1 VIELCISPTGT
12 KLLLRAPVRYKDLV
26 NQIPGMSYNGPLD
39 AWVGPL
45 SWGVA
50 LACRG
55 ILGDALTLSP
65 EVNRWGEQMLDEIRS
80 AYDIKNGKLKGA
92 FHHGRSH
99 NLYPFQEIGT
109 LFLAFREKVLM
120 ADEMGTGKTVQA
132 AVALTTLEDLSKHG
146 RNPSPFPCLVVCTY
160 SMKRTWVDEIT
171 KWTPWQAVHTG
182 STKGTR
188 EKAYQKIVDGHADI
202 IVCHW
207 QEARLVSRLAGY
219 GSMPLSDKE
228 KEPGLFNGTRWAT
241 VIADEAHKAKDPKAK
256 QTRAL
261 WWLGREADYRWALT
275 GTPIANKAED
285 LWTVMHFVDPDN
297 WPSRTK
303 WINRY
308 ALHGFNVHGGL
319 ETYGYNPHT
328 EQELQAFWRPQ
339 FIRRTKLEVLKDLPP
354 KVRRT
359 IWCEMKPP
367 QAKAYKQMAEH
378 MMASVYGGGTADP
391 VGGAAILMAPN
402 AAVQSARLGQ
412 LASAVPVMDGDKVI
426 ELSDPSCKI
435 DALLDL
441 LDESD
446 EPMVVGA
453 ESRKLIELAART
465 LDKNKISYVLITGLV
480 DADARAAA
488 VKKFQEGGARVCL
501 VTLGAGAEG
510 ITLTRAR
517 IIVFLQV
524 SFSQVANTQFEDRI
538 HRIGQDADT
547 VEVITILTRD
557 TTDVARWIVAND
569 KEGIAQQAYKDPH
582 WVRKMLT
589 GI

>member
-1 VIELCISPTGT
+1 MIELSISPAGD
-12 KLLLRAPVRYKDLV
+12 KLVLRAPVRYKDLV
-26 NQIPGMSYNGPLD
+26 AQIPGMSYHGPSD

-45 SWGVA
+45 AWGVA

-55 ILGDALTLSP
+55 VLGDALTLSD
-65 EVNRWGEQMLDEIRS
+65 EVNRWGEQMQAECYS
-80 AYDIKNGKLKGA
+80 AYDIKAGRLKGA
-92 FHHGRSH
+92 FYRYGAN

-109 LFLAFREKVLM
+109 LFLTFREKVLM
-120 ADEMGTGKTVQA
+120 ADEMGTGKTIQA
-132 AVALTTLEDLSKHG
+132 AVALTSLEAMAGSG

-160 SMKRTWVDEIT
+160 SMKRTWVDEIH

-182 STKGTR
+182 STKSTR
-188 EKAYQKIVDGHADI
+188 EKAYKYLTEGKADI

-207 QEARLVSRLAGY
+207 QELRLISRLAGY

-228 KEPGLFNGTRWAT
+228 KTPQLFNGTRWAT

-285 LWTVMHFVDPDN
+285 LWTVMHFVDPEN

-328 EQELQAFWRPQ
+328 EAELQAFWRPQ

-359 IWCEMKPP
+359 IWCEMEPK
-367 QAKAYKQMAEH
+367 QAKAYKEMAEH
-378 MMASVYGGGTADP
+378 MMASVYGGGVADP
-391 VGGAAILMAPN
+391 AGGPALLMAPN
-402 AAVQSARLGQ
+402 SAVQSARLGQ
-412 LASAVPVMDGDKVI
+412 IASAMPVLSGGEVI
-426 ELSDPSCKI
+426 ALDNPSCKI
-435 DALLDL
+435 DALMDL

-446 EPMVVGA
+446 EAMVVGA
-453 ESRKLIELAART
+453 ESRKLIELAAAT
-465 LDKNKISYVLITGLV
+465 LDKHKISYVLITGKV
-480 DADARAAA
+480 GADERAAA
-488 VKKFQEGGARVCL
+488 VKKFQAGGARVCL

-517 IIVFLQV
+517 ILVFLQV

-547 VEVITILTRD
+547 VEIITILTRD

-582 WVRKMLT
+582 WVKKMLT
-589 GI
+589 GE